1 MFLATGY
8 PLLKMAAD
16 AMSLP
21 GNGKMHNRLS
31 AIAIGLGLAWSNAA
45 TAQDLYDEDDLAV
58 IFGDKATISL
68 ATGSQQVLRRAP
80 SVVTVITADDIAAM
94 GATDLDEVLE
104 TVPGM
109 HVSRTVG
116 YISSYLIR
124 GISGGQT
131 NPQVLLLQNGVP
143 MYQLYRGDK
152 GGTGRG
158 LPVAHIARIEV
169 IRGPG
174 SALYGAD
181 AFGGVINVITKTAA
195 DTPGTEV
202 GVLAGSFD
210 TRSAWALHGGKWGAL
225 DVATY
230 LNVGG
235 TAGFRRVVDADAQS
249 ARDVR
254 FGTQASLAPGPVNT
268 GYDAVDLGLDMSYE
282 KWQMRAFYKQ
292 RSDVGIGVG
301 INDSLDPQGR
311 VRGEHIATS
320 LAWHDPA
327 FAERW
332 SVGYAAS
339 FTHDTITMETPL
351 LLSPPGSRFSATSVF
366 PDGLVGS
373 PGRKERQLRLSAY
386 ATYIGLPDHQVRI
399 GVGHDDLQLY
409 ETTTSNNFRV
419 DEFGIPQPTTY
430 MDYQA
435 IQPHILPQR
444 RRLNYLYVQDEWNFA
459 PNWILTAG
467 ARYDRFSDVGGTT
480 NPRLALVWDA
490 AHNLTAKLM
499 WGRAFR
505 APAFIELYGINPV
518 ANGNATLKPETIHTQ
533 EAALS
538 WQARGNLQFNV
549 NLFRYAMKDV
559 ILTVPNLVAGT
570 GSTFQNAGSKQG
582 RGMELEAVWETSRTL
597 RISSHY
603 AYQKSIDEA
612 TGQDA
617 GYAPHHHLYGR
628 ADWRVAAGWRL
639 SGQINHVADR
649 HRAPGDLR
657 PQIADYTS
665 VDLTVRSDRGRHGW
679 SFSATV
685 RNLFNADVREP
696 SLAPGTAIPNDLPM
710 APRAIYLQVSHML

>member
-1 MFLATGY
+1 MHKRISMVITLGMGLVWPFAV
-8 PLLKMAAD
+8 MAQAV
-16 AMSLP
+16 S
-21 GNGKMHNRLS
+21 
-31 AIAIGLGLAWSNAA
+31 
-45 TAQDLYDEDDLAV
+45 DEDELALV
-58 IFGDKATISL
+58 FSEKATISL

-109 HVSRTVG
+109 HVSRTAG

-143 MYQLYRGDK
+143 MYQLYRGDR

-195 DTPGTEV
+195 DMPGTEV
-202 GVLAGSFD
+202 GMLAGSFD
-210 TRSAWALHGGKWGAL
+210 TWGVWAQHGGKWGAL
-225 DVATY
+225 DVATT
-230 LNVGG
+230 LNVGS
-235 TAGFRRVVDADAQS
+235 TAGFRSIVDADAQS
-249 ARDVR
+249 ARDTR

-268 GYDAVDLGLDMSYE
+268 GYDAVDLGLDMSYA
-282 KWQMRAFYKQ
+282 KWHMRAFYKQ
-292 RSDVGIGVG
+292 RSDVGIGAG

-311 VRGEHIATS
+311 VRGEHIAAS

-332 SVGYAAS
+332 SVGYVAS
-339 FTHDTITMETPL
+339 FTHDTINMETPL

-366 PDGLVGS
+366 PDGLLGS
-373 PGRKERQLRLSAY
+373 PSRKERQLRLSAY
-386 ATYIGLPDHQVRI
+386 ASYTGLPDQQVRI
-399 GVGHDDLQLY
+399 GVGHDDLHLY
-409 ETTTSNNFRV
+409 ETTTRNNFRL

-430 MDYQA
+430 MDYQT

-459 PNWILTAG
+459 RNWVLTAG
-467 ARYDRFSDVGGTT
+467 ARYDRFSDVGGTL
-480 NPRLALVWDA
+480 NPRLALVWDV
-490 AHNLTAKLM
+490 AHDLTAKLM

-518 ANGNATLKPETIHTQ
+518 ANGNATLKPETIRMQ

-538 WQARGNLQFNV
+538 WQARGDLQVNL
-549 NLFRYAMKDV
+549 NLFRYVMNDV
-559 ILTVPNLVAGT
+559 IHTVPNLAAGT
-570 GSTFQNAGSKQG
+570 GSIFQNAGSKHG
-582 RGMELEAVWETSRTL
+582 RGMELETVWESSRAL
-597 RISSHY
+597 RISGHY

-657 PQIADYTS
+657 PQIADYTTF
-665 VDLTVRSDRGRHGW
+665 DLTLRTDRGPHGW
-679 SFSATV
+679 NFSASV

-710 APRAIYLQVSHML
+710 APRALYLQASHAL